1 MTHEQRMEEAI
12 RRAHEQGYIS
22 TEILNQLPSVQQLVI
37 SIVVVG
43 GVLVGAAFGIMVG
56 AAYGPG
62 SPDKVTTSTAGF
74 CSMLALAGVAALCF
88 HKPLH
93 K

>member
-1 MTHEQRMEEAI
+1 MKW
-12 RRAHEQGYIS
+12 
-22 TEILNQLPSVQQLVI
+22 NQFF
-37 SIVVVG
+37 G

-74 CSMLALAGVAALCF
+74 CSMLALAGVAAARSRL
-88 HKPLH
+88 KGTAKEPASNAAGPGLDD
-93 K
+93 KTQPAR